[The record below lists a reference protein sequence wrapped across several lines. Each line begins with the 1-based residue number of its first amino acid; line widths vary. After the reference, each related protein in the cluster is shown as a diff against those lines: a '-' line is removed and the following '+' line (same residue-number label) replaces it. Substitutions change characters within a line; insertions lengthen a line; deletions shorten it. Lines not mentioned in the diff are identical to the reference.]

1 MTHIK
6 HKFIFGSFFWS
17 LGDEREEVEMD
28 EYPQDPVTRAQALT
42 NKVRRRMYKRA
53 VREFKGI
60 QMRSQENLQ
69 KLNFTVDLVRPLSL
83 DALFLISIRWKNSR
97 DIVSQLWIFLP
108 PFQKMVNEKIFPFDY
123 FVESSESC
131 MGFFPDNVTPPF
143 FFKIKK
149 MISLYGWYAE
159 DMISIIFFLSKWTD
173 TVCQGKCGL
182 C

>member
-1 MTHIK
+1 MHIK

-97 DIVSQLWIFLP
+97 DIVSQLW
-108 PFQKMVNEKIFPFDY
+108 MVNEKIFPFDY

-131 MGFFPDNVTPPF
+131 MGFFPDNVTPPPSFFSKLKKWFLCMDDMLKTWFLLF
-143 FFKIKK
+143 FFFI
-149 MISLYGWYAE
+149 
-159 DMISIIFFLSKWTD
+159 
-173 TVCQGKCGL
+173 
-182 C
+182 

>member
-1 MTHIK
+1 MHIK

-123 FVESSESC
+123 SVESSDSC
-131 MGFFPDNVTPPF
+131 MGFFPDNVTPPSFFSKLKKWFLCMDDMLKTWFLLF
-143 FFKIKK
+143 FFFI
-149 MISLYGWYAE
+149 
-159 DMISIIFFLSKWTD
+159 
-173 TVCQGKCGL
+173 
-182 C
+182 

>member
-83 DALFLISIRWKNSR
+83 DALFLISIR
-97 DIVSQLWIFLP
+97 
-108 PFQKMVNEKIFPFDY
+108 
-123 FVESSESC
+123 
-131 MGFFPDNVTPPF
+131 
-143 FFKIKK
+143 
-149 MISLYGWYAE
+149 
-159 DMISIIFFLSKWTD
+159 
-173 TVCQGKCGL
+173 
-182 C
+182 